1 MQASAGRRFA
11 PIPTISRPRLGL
23 AYQATDKTVVR
34 SGFGVFY
41 GRDEVLGIAR
51 RLPDNPPYVSAS
63 IFVGT
68 PAAPAFPLQVGFP
81 PNVLALAATGFNANT
96 TVNSFPFNYP
106 VAYVEQWNINIERQL
121 PAALVAQLGYTGSE
135 AHKLVV
141 VANVNQALPG
151 TGSVVSRRPYQG
163 VGDIM
168 FYAPLVNSTYNALIA
183 KLERRFTR
191 GLSLLTSYTYGHSID
206 GGGNNNDAMDPTF
219 QDVRNQRAQKGPS
232 NFDVRHRFVTSGF
245 CQLPFGKSAGFLNH
259 LIRDWQLSGVFSAQ
273 GGQPFTVTLNTDPSA
288 TGTTAHPN
296 RIADGAL
303 PADQRSV
310 KHWFDTS
317 AFVAPTCICF
327 GNSGRGVVRGPG
339 FMDLDLGV
347 TRNFQIT
354 ERFRVQFR
362 AESFNLL
369 NHPNLGLPNFN
380 IGNPLA
386 GTITTTINR
395 SGRISLR

>member
-1 MQASAGRRFA
+1 
-11 PIPTISRPRLGL
+11 
-23 AYQATDKTVVR
+23 
-34 SGFGVFY
+34 
-41 GRDEVLGIAR
+41 
-51 RLPDNPPYVSAS
+51 
-63 IFVGT
+63 
-68 PAAPAFPLQVGFP
+68 
-81 PNVLALAATGFNANT
+81 
-96 TVNSFPFNYP
+96 
-106 VAYVEQWNINIERQL
+106 
-121 PAALVAQLGYTGSE
+121 
-135 AHKLVV
+135 
-141 VANVNQALPG
+141 
-151 TGSVVSRRPYQG
+151 
-163 VGDIM
+163 
-168 FYAPLVNSTYNALIA
+168 
-183 KLERRFTR
+183 
-191 GLSLLTSYTYGHSID
+191 LSLLTSYTYGHSID

-369 NHPNLGLPNFN
+369 NHPNLGLPNF
-380 IGNPLA
+380 
-386 GTITTTINR
+386 TTTINR